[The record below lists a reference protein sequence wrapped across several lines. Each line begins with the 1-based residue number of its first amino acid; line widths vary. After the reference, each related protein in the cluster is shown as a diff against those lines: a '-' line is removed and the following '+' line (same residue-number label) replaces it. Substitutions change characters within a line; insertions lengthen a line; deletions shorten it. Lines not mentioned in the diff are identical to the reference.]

1 MVCLYMWLWE
11 FVFFFSS
18 RRRHTRCALVTGV
31 QTCALP
37 ISLFLSL
44 VSVTGGAA
52 LAKSLFP
59 MVGPTGTTA
68 LRLIFGAILLSIVL
82 RPWRLNYRGGWRSIL
97 AYGVVLGAMNLSFYG
112 ALSYIPLGIAI
123 AIEFIGP
130 LSVAVLTSRRRAD
143 FLWIGIAVRS

>member
-1 MVCLYMWLWE
+1 MDITAV
-11 FVFFFSS
+11 
-18 RRRHTRCALVTGV
+18 R
-31 QTCALP
+31 
-37 ISLFLSL
+37 
-44 VSVTGGAA
+44 AA

-59 MVGPTGTTA
+59 AVGPTGTTA
-68 LRLIFGAILLSIVL
+68 LRLSFGAILLSIVL

-130 LSVAVLTSRRRAD
+130 LSVAGLTSRRRAD
-143 FLWIGIAVRS
+143 FLWIGIAGLDRKSTRLNTSQ

>member
-1 MVCLYMWLWE
+1 
-11 FVFFFSS
+11 
-18 RRRHTRCALVTGV
+18 
-31 QTCALP
+31 
-37 ISLFLSL
+37 
-44 VSVTGGAA
+44 
-52 LAKSLFP
+52 
-59 MVGPTGTTA
+59 MVGSTGTTA

-130 LSVAVLTSRRRAD
+130 LSVAVLISRRRAD
-143 FLWIGIAVRS
+143 FLWIGIDRKSTRLKSSH

>member
-1 MVCLYMWLWE
+1 MTVPVAQRPGSGKIDLL
-11 FVFFFSS
+11 
-18 RRRHTRCALVTGV
+18 ALG
-31 QTCALP
+31 A
-37 ISLFLSL
+37 LFLSL

-68 LRLIFGAILLSIVL
+68 LRLIFRAILLSIVL

-112 ALSYIPLGIAI
+112 DLSDIPLGT
-123 AIEFIGP
+123 IGREP
-130 LSVAVLTSRRRAD
+130 SRESVCQYVSSSVVDVSLQKT
-143 FLWIGIAVRS
+143 